1 MGSLSKEDVAEAIK
15 RKAAENAAPPK
26 EASMF
31 DRLKNWA
38 SKNGDDA
45 IAEVGKKFADSG
57 GNCQAISTR
66 PDMQALKT
74 FEGMTETQKAKIP
87 GVENVTRAVDA
98 CKI

>member
-1 MGSLSKEDVAEAIK
+1 MGGLSKEDVAEAIK
-15 RKAAENAAPPK
+15 RQAAQNAAPPK

-31 DRLKNWA
+31 ERLKNWA
-38 SKNGDDA
+38 SRNGDDA

-57 GNCQAISTR
+57 GSCQAISTR

-74 FEGMTETQKAKIP
+74 FDGMSEAQKAKVP
-87 GVENVTRAVDA
+87 GADNVARAVDA